1 MVSLAFYWPPALK
14 MFKYRKAT
22 VKLLWQTSNLNLA
35 KLSDTG
41 KNIEQYE
48 TIGLGFSPLRFVA
61 WIPLGFS

>member
-1 MVSLAFYWPPALK
+1 M
-14 MFKYRKAT
+14 
-22 VKLLWQTSNLNLA
+22 LLWQTSNLNLA